1 MERRYQPV
9 ENHQHLYRD
18 NTTNAIVNTNMSEY
32 QAYVANRNKLQ
43 SDKERIETLEGKVDS
58 LQGDISDIKNL
69 LLKLVDK

>member
-1 MERRYQPV
+1 MNQRYRPV

-18 NTTNAIVNTNMSEY
+18 NTTNAIINTNMSEY
-32 QAYVANRNKLQ
+32 QSYIANRDKLQ
-43 SDKERIETLEGKVDS
+43 SDKERIDGLEEKVDS